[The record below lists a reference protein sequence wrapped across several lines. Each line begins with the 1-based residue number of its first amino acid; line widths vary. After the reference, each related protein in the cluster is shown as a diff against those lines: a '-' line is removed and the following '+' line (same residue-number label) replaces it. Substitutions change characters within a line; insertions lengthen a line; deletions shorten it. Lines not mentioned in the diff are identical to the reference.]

1 GARGRLPGSGAPAG
15 AGVRPAP
22 GRLRR
27 RPRRPAAPGAAVLR
41 GHRRRRQRRAHRQ
54 PDRRQRPRPAPRPQP
69 GQRRPTRA
77 HGGGGAGVVI
87 GSADVV
93 RREDRLRQLEMAITR
108 KLDGLLHGDHQG
120 LVPGGGTEPAE
131 SRLYAPGDDVRR
143 MDWNLT
149 ARTDVPHVRTTIA
162 DRELE
167 TWVVI
172 DGSASLDFGTA
183 GMEKRDLALAAAAAS
198 LFGPDAVVIPP
209 RSGRSAALALLR
221 RLEQRGRAA
230 DGPSTT
236 LAEALRRIRLT
247 AKRRG
252 LVVLIT
258 DLIDQS
264 PWQRELRALALR
276 HEVVVVEV
284 RDPRTGQRVE
294 VQTSNAAVRA
304 RFAEAA
310 AARQAE
316 NARQVRAAGASHLVL
331 STDRDWLFDIVRF
344 VAAKRKRR

>member
-1 GARGRLPGSGAPAG
+1 MRGRQVEPPSV
-15 AGVRPAP
+15 VR
-22 GRLRR
+22 GRQVE
-27 RPRRPAAPGAAVLR
+27 PPSVG
-41 GHRRRRQRRAHRQ
+41 
-54 PDRRQRPRPAPRPQP
+54 
-69 GQRRPTRA
+69 
-77 HGGGGAGVVI
+77 I
-87 GSADVV
+87 GSSDVV
-93 RREDRLRQLEMAITR
+93 RREDRLRQLEMAVTR
-108 KLDGLLHGDHQG
+108 KLDGLLQGDHLG
-120 LVPGGGTEPAE
+120 LVPGGGTEPADG
-131 SRLYAPGDDVRR
+131 RLYAPGDDVRR

-149 ARTDVPHVRTTIA
+149 ARTGVPHVRTTIA

-167 TWVVI
+167 TWLVI

-183 GMEKRDLALAAAAAS
+183 ACEKRDLALAAAATFTFLTIRGGNRVAAS
-198 LFGPDAVVIPP
+198 IFGPDEARGSGASPGGMVIPP
-209 RSGRSAALALLR
+209 RGGRSAALALLR
-221 RLEQRGRAA
+221 RLEQRGRAS

-252 LVVLIT
+252 LIVLIT

-284 RDPRTGQRVE
+284 RDPRESSLPAVGLLMLVDPETGRRLE

-310 AARQAE
+310 AARQTQ
-316 NARQVRAAGASHLVL
+316 NARQVKGTGAAHLVL
-331 STDRDWLFDIVRF
+331 STDRDWLFDVVRF
-344 VAAKRKRR
+344 VAARRHRR

>member
-1 GARGRLPGSGAPAG
+1 
-15 AGVRPAP
+15 
-22 GRLRR
+22 
-27 RPRRPAAPGAAVLR
+27 
-41 GHRRRRQRRAHRQ
+41 
-54 PDRRQRPRPAPRPQP
+54 
-69 GQRRPTRA
+69 
-77 HGGGGAGVVI
+77 VI
-87 GSADVV
+87 DSADVV

-120 LVPGGGTEPAE
+120 LVPGGGSEPAE

-149 ARTDVPHVRTTIA
+149 ARTAVPHVRTTIA

-167 TWVVI
+167 TWLVV
-172 DGSASLDFGTA
+172 DGSASLDFGTTA
-183 GMEKRDLALAAAAAS
+183 CEKRDLALAAAAAFTFLTVRGGNRVAAS
-198 LFGPDAVVIPP
+198 LFGPEAPRSAGGASMVIPP
-209 RSGRSAALALLR
+209 RSGRPAALALLH

-230 DGPSTT
+230 GGPSTT

-252 LVVLIT
+252 LIVLIT
-258 DLIDQS
+258 DLIDPWRLTPQS
-264 PWQRELRALALR
+264 SGGHLPSPGQGDWPRELRALALR

-284 RDPRTGQRVE
+284 RDPRESNLPAVGLLMLVDPETGQRLE
-294 VQTSNAAVRA
+294 VQTSNAGVRA

-316 NARQVRAAGASHLVL
+316 HARKVRATGAAHLIL
-331 STDRDWLFDIVRF
+331 STDRDWLFDLVRF
-344 VAAKRKRR
+344 VVARRRRR